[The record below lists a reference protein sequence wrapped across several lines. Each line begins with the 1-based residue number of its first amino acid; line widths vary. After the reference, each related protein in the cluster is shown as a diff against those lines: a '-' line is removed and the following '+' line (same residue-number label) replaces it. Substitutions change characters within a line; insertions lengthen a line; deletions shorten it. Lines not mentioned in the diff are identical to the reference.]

1 MECTISCKF
10 KLHLS
15 AEQKTLLLGT
25 LRAYRDA
32 MNFLLSENHETKT
45 TDRSKLHQQFYGR
58 MREEFGLPSQH
69 SINVYRETVST
80 YRTLWKQF
88 HNETNPKR
96 KRRIFDR
103 PPVRRSLAARHTLDR
118 NVSVDV
124 ENLTVRVTTIGG
136 RLKDIPISGWSRHIE
151 QMRSGQICDPT
162 IQYDE
167 RRRNFYIII
176 PVTIEVEERHPET
189 IVAVD
194 TGERHLAAVVSTAGE
209 REIIDLPEEIRT
221 RKTHWQGKRRELARK
236 GTRSA
241 RRRALA
247 LSGREKRLTSDA
259 LHVISAN
266 LVRSHP
272 DSMFVF
278 EDLTGIRK
286 NRKTFRAGAD
296 LEERNENRR
305 QAEQWPFFEFQ
316 FKTNYKSVLH
326 NGITSGAENPA
337 YTSQT
342 CPVCGLVDVGNRNGD
357 LFLCLGC
364 GHSGHADLVAGT
376 NILNRFMGRLS
387 TVPDA
392 PAVLTAVEQTPHDLK
407 GV

>member
-15 AEQKTLLLGT
+15 AGQRGSLLNT

-32 MNFLLSENHETKT
+32 MNFLLTENHGPKT
-45 TDRSKLHQQFYGR
+45 TDRSKLHQQFYER
-58 MREEFGLPSQH
+58 IRDEFGLPSQH

-80 YRTLWKQF
+80 YRTLWRQF

-96 KRRIFDR
+96 KRRIFDKA
-103 PPVRRSLAARHTLDR
+103 PVRRSLAARHTLDR

-124 ENLTVRVTTIGG
+124 ENLMVRITTLGG
-136 RLKDIPISGWSRHIE
+136 RIRDIPISGWTEHI
-151 QMRSGQICDPT
+151 QRLRSGRICDPT
-162 IQYDE
+162 IAYDQK
-167 RRRNFYIII
+167 RSNFYIII
-176 PVTIEVEERHPET
+176 PVTMDVKERQPET
-189 IVAVD
+189 VVAID

-209 REIIDLPEEIRT
+209 REIIDLPDGVRT
-221 RKTHWQGKRRELARK
+221 RKTHWQEKRRELARK

-241 RRRALA
+241 ARRAKS

-259 LHVISAN
+259 LHVISAD

-278 EDLTGIRK
+278 EDLTGIRR
-286 NRKTFRAGAD
+286 NRTTFRRGAD
-296 LEERNENRR
+296 VEERRENRR

-316 FKTNYKSVLH
+316 FQVGYKSILH
-326 NGITSGAENPA
+326 NGITSGSENPA

-342 CPVCGLVDVGNRNGD
+342 CPVCGLVDAGNRDGD
-357 LFLCLGC
+357 VFLCLNC
-364 GHSGHADLVAGT
+364 GHHDHSDLVAGT
-376 NILNRFMGRLS
+376 NILNRFLGRLS
-387 TVPDA
+387 AVPDA
-392 PAVLTAVEQTPHDLK
+392 PAASAAVEQINDS
-407 GV
+407 GRW